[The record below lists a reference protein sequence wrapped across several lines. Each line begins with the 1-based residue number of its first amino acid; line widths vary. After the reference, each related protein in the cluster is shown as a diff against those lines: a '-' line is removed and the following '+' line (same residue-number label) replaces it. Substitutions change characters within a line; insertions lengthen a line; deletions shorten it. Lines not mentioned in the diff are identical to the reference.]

1 MKLSQSPSRLMA
13 NTVKYFTPEETH
25 RLKKEELRSRI
36 LEIIKISTV
45 PSMMKKIMEVAEDP
59 GSTVSDLEKLIE
71 HDPAIAV
78 RVVAVSNAVFYGFSR
93 KINSISQA
101 ILVLGFDMVKGLA
114 VSTTVFNI
122 RQPGFA
128 RELAALWGHSFECA
142 MASVLLARKT
152 GLVTKESAFLAGLLH
167 DIGMPI
173 MVQTCGVKYIETFT
187 AGDGSYEKEEELFGA
202 SHAEAGAWFADKCKL
217 PPDCVMAIRHHHNP
231 SGCPKDNNKTPVL
244 VSITYLANLIAKGK
258 KPESTDS
265 EFHEVLQT
273 LAITG
278 ADFNEVCTEFEGIRG
293 AVPTFS

>member
-1 MKLSQSPSRLMA
+1 MA

-36 LEIIKISTV
+36 LEIIKISTI
-45 PSMMKKIMEVAEDP
+45 PSMMKKIIEVAEDP
-59 GSTVSDLEKLIE
+59 FSTVTDLEKLIE
-71 HDPAIAV
+71 KDPAIAS

-128 RELAALWGHSFECA
+128 KELAALWGHSFESA
-142 MASVLLARKT
+142 LASVLLARKT

-167 DIGMPI
+167 DIGVPI
-173 MVQTCGVKYIETFT
+173 MVQTCGIRYIETYK
-187 AGDGSYEKEEELFGA
+187 AGEGSLDKEEELFGG

-217 PPDCVMAIRHHHNP
+217 PQDCVLAIRHHHRP
-231 SGCPKDNNKTPVL
+231 SLCPSDDCRKPVL
-244 VSITYLANLIAKGK
+244 VLITYLANVIARGE
-258 KPESTDS
+258 KPAEEDKEFKEALSALSINGEDFESVS
-265 EFHEVLQT
+265 K
-273 LAITG
+273 
-278 ADFNEVCTEFEGIRG
+278 EFEAFKGS
-293 AVPTFS
+293 APNFS

>member
-1 MKLSQSPSRLMA
+1 MA
-13 NTVKYFTPEETH
+13 NTVKYFTPEETR
-25 RLKKEELRSRI
+25 RLKKEELRSRV
-36 LEIIKISTV
+36 LEIIKISTI

-59 GSTVSDLEKLIE
+59 SSSVSDLEKLIE
-71 HDPAIAV
+71 HDPAIAA
-78 RVVAVSNAVFYGFSR
+78 RVVGVSNAVFYGFSR

-173 MVQTCGVKYIETFT
+173 MVQTCGVTYIESYT
-187 AGDGSYEKEEELFGA
+187 AGEGSCEKEEESFGA
-202 SHAEAGAWFADKCKL
+202 SHAESGAWFADKCKL
-217 PPDCVMAIRHHHNP
+217 PPDCVMAIRHHHRP

-244 VSITYLANLIAKGK
+244 VCITYLANIIAKGK
-258 KPESTDS
+258 RPDGIDPEC
-265 EFHEVLQT
+265 EEVLKT
-273 LAITG
+273 LAITD
-278 ADFNEVCTEFEGIRG
+278 ADFADVCAEFEGVKG
-293 AVPTFS
+293 AVPSFS

>member
-1 MKLSQSPSRLMA
+1 MA

-36 LEIIKISTV
+36 LEIIKISTI

-59 GSTVSDLEKLIE
+59 ASTVSDLEKLIE
-71 HDPAIAV
+71 QDPAIAS

-101 ILVLGFDMVKGLA
+101 ILVLGFEMVKGLA

-173 MVQTCGVKYIETFT
+173 MVQTCGVLYIEKFNS
-187 AGDGSYEKEEELFGA
+187 GDGSNEKEEESFGA

-217 PPDCVMAIRHHHNP
+217 PQDCVMAIRHHHKP
-231 SGCPKDNNKTPVL
+231 SGCLKDNNRAPAL
-244 VSITYLANLIAKGK
+244 VDITYLANIVAKGK
-258 KPESTDS
+258 KPTGIDL
-265 EFHEVLQT
+265 EFQKVLKG

-278 ADFNEVCTEFEGIRG
+278 DDFEAISTEFAGIKG
-293 AVPTFS
+293 ELPSFS

>member
-1 MKLSQSPSRLMA
+1 MA
-13 NTVKYFTPEETH
+13 NTVKYFTPEETR
-25 RLKKEELRSRI
+25 RLKKEELRSRV

-59 GSTVSDLEKLIE
+59 GSAVSDLEKLIE
-71 HDPAIAV
+71 NDPAIAV

-173 MVQTCGVKYIETFT
+173 MVQTCGVQYIEAYT
-187 AGDGSYEKEEELFGA
+187 AVEGSYAKEEELFGA
-202 SHAEAGAWFADKCKL
+202 NHAEAGAWFADKCKL
-217 PPDCVMAIRHHHNP
+217 PPDCVLAIRHHHNP
-231 SGCPKDNNKTPVL
+231 SGCPKENNKTPVL
-244 VSITYLANLIAKGK
+244 VSITYLANILASEKR
-258 KPESTDS
+258 PEGIDP
-265 EFHEVLQT
+265 EFQDVLKT
-273 LAITG
+273 LAITRE
-278 ADFNEVCTEFEGIRG
+278 DFEGISAEFAGIKG
-293 AVPTFS
+293 ALPSFS

>member
-1 MKLSQSPSRLMA
+1 MA
-13 NTVKYFTPEETH
+13 NTVKYFTPEETR

-36 LEIIKISTV
+36 LEIIKISTI
-45 PSMMKKIMEVAEDP
+45 PSMMKRIMEVAEDP

-71 HDPAIAV
+71 HDPAIAS

-173 MVQTCGVKYIETFT
+173 LVQTCGVRYVEAFT
-187 AGDGSYEKEEELFGA
+187 AGDGFMEKEEVSFGA

-217 PPDCVMAIRHHHNP
+217 PGDCVMAIRYHHNP
-231 SGCPKDNNKTPVL
+231 SECPKEDNRTPVL
-244 VSITYLANLIAKGK
+244 VTITYLANIIARGE
-258 KPESTDS
+258 KPAGTGS
-265 EFHEVLQT
+265 EFLEAMKA

-278 ADFNEVCTEFEGIRG
+278 EDFESISAEFAGIKG
-293 AVPTFS
+293 AVPLFS

>member
-1 MKLSQSPSRLMA
+1 MA
-13 NTVKYFTPEETH
+13 NTVKYFTPEETR

-36 LEIIKISTV
+36 LEIIKISTI
-45 PSMMKKIMEVAEDP
+45 PSMMKRIMEVAEDP

-71 HDPAIAV
+71 HDPAIAS

-173 MVQTCGVKYIETFT
+173 LVQTCGVRYVEAFT
-187 AGDGSYEKEEELFGA
+187 AGDGFMEKEEVSFGA

-217 PPDCVMAIRHHHNP
+217 PPDCVMSIRHHHNP
-231 SGCPKDNNKTPVL
+231 SGYPKDDNKTPVL
-244 VSITYLANLIAKGK
+244 VYITYLANIIAKGK
-258 KPESTDS
+258 KPEDVDS
-265 EFHEVLQT
+265 EFQEVLKT

-278 ADFNEVCTEFEGIRG
+278 EDFESISAEFAGIKG
-293 AVPTFS
+293 SLPSFS

>member
-1 MKLSQSPSRLMA
+1 MA

-36 LEIIKISTV
+36 LEVIKISTI

-71 HDPAIAV
+71 QDPAVAS

-142 MASVLLARKT
+142 MISILLARKT
-152 GLVTKESAFLAGLLH
+152 GLITRESAFLAGLLH

-173 MVQTCGVKYIETFT
+173 MVQTCGVLYIE
-187 AGDGSYEKEEELFGA
+187 SYKADESCHKEEETFGA

-217 PPDCVMAIRHHHNP
+217 PQDCVLAIRHHHAP
-231 SGCPKDNNKTPVL
+231 SACPKESNKAPVL
-244 VSITYLANLIAKGK
+244 VSITYLANIIARGE
-258 KPESTDS
+258 KPE
-265 EFHEVLQT
+265 
-273 LAITG
+273 
-278 ADFNEVCTEFEGIRG
+278 ADACFNEVLNDLGMSTDDFDSVSAEFAGIK
-293 AVPTFS
+293 AAAPTFS

>member
-1 MKLSQSPSRLMA
+1 MA

-36 LEIIKISTV
+36 LEIIKISTI
-45 PSMMKKIMEVAEDP
+45 PSMMKKIMDVAEDP

-71 HDPAIAV
+71 QDPAVAS

-152 GLVTKESAFLAGLLH
+152 GLITKESAFLAGLLH

-173 MVQTCGVKYIETFT
+173 MVQTCGVLYIE
-187 AGDGSYEKEEELFGA
+187 SYKAEESYHKKEEETFGA
-202 SHAEAGAWFADKCKL
+202 CHAEAGAWFAEKCKL
-217 PPDCVMAIRHHHNP
+217 PPDCVMAIKHHHDP
-231 SGCPKDNNKTPVL
+231 SACPKENNKAPVL
-244 VSITYLANLIAKGK
+244 VSITYLANIIARGE
-258 KPESTDS
+258 KPEADERFKKVLNDLGMSADDFDS
-265 EFHEVLQT
+265 VSAEF
-273 LAITG
+273 AGIK
-278 ADFNEVCTEFEGIRG
+278 AD
-293 AVPTFS
+293 APSFS